1 MCGRGQV
8 ASIHAAH
15 VQLYTIE
22 VSGISCKSGIC
33 ASYQDSPHRPR
44 SMSHLEVLNVDEFAD
59 YLEEEGI
66 GEEVVKSFKENKICS
81 ATFLELQNDELK
93 ELVPVVGS
101 RVKVRKLLEN
111 VTQVRHFHVYIPA

>member
-8 ASIHAAH
+8 VSICACAAIH
-15 VQLYTIE
+15 FE
-22 VSGISCKSGIC
+22 VSEKCCKSGIC

-44 SMSHLEVLNVDEFAD
+44 SIPHLEVLNVDEFAD

-66 GEEVVKSFKENKICS
+66 GEEVVKSFKENKICG
-81 ATFLELQNDELK
+81 ATFLELQNEELK
-93 ELVPVVGS
+93 EFVPVVGS

-111 VTQVRHFHVYIPA
+111 MTQVNREGREGR